1 MNEKSEKTQYSHPAK
16 TLLRTV
22 PLVFYTAYLGACSTA
37 SIQQHKPSNMVL
49 TADLVCPA
57 PQRYANQKVAD
68 GHCVSLIK
76 KCTGAP
82 DTDAWRPGQYVLG
95 NTVPAGAI
103 IATFKNNRYPNKHG
117 HHAAIY
123 IRQDKNGI
131 WVWDQ
136 WLGKPVHQRLIKIR
150 YDGADPG
157 NTAQQYRLV
166 RIPST
171 R

>member
-1 MNEKSEKTQYSHPAK
+1 MH
-16 TLLRTV
+16 LRAL
-22 PLVFYTAYLGACSTA
+22 PLAFYVTCLAACSTA
-37 SIQQHKPSNMVL
+37 SLHENKPSNMRL
-49 TADLVCPA
+49 TADLVCTD
-57 PQRYANQKVAD
+57 PQRYANQKVGD

-82 DTDAWRPGQYVLG
+82 DTIAWRAGQYVLG
-95 NTVPAGAI
+95 NTIPVGAI
-103 IATFKNNRYPNKHG
+103 IATFKNDRYPNKHG

-136 WLGKPVHQRLIKIR
+136 WLGKPVHQRLIKTR

-157 NTAQQYRLV
+157 NTAQRYRLV
-166 RIPST
+166 RIP
-171 R
+171 